1 MNIQDRKKDI
11 PKEFKQ
17 LERNADGDIVNLY
30 NIHHL
35 LNDKQIDSLTDDD
48 WSRVNEYQLDLQAE
62 LYIMQ

>member
-1 MNIQDRKKDI
+1 MTT
-11 PKEFKQ
+11 KEFKQ
-17 LERNADGDIVNLY
+17 LKRNTDGDIVNLY

-62 LYIMQ
+62 LYAMQ

>member
-1 MNIQDRKKDI
+1 M
-11 PKEFKQ
+11 KEFKQ